1 MRVGKGALAAFSPA
15 CPGNVE
21 PPSHCLRADIS
32 VIIRSSPLSGKGMRM
47 KWPQA
52 LRLGLAAQAVRALA
66 KTLRCPPPALLP
78 SPSTGLPSS
87 GNELLPFSS
96 TFGGVVLWVLG
107 NVRLG
112 HCGGKRKA
120 RLASRGRM
128 REQAEEQIYSPWRG
142 HVFRNAHDLRTSHG
156 GSALGTP
163 GPRLPDH
170 RVGSAVAGI
179 LAGTP
184 APAIPNRATDLK
196 GTGAS
201 WDSHPLR

>member
-1 MRVGKGALAAFSPA
+1 MPSPHLTVSEPTFTVIMRVFIWEGDEDEVATGT
-15 CPGNVE
+15 
-21 PPSHCLRADIS
+21 PPWTS
-32 VIIRSSPLSGKGMRM
+32 
-47 KWPQA
+47 
-52 LRLGLAAQAVRALA
+52 
-66 KTLRCPPPALLP
+66 
-78 SPSTGLPSS
+78 STGKS
-87 GNELLPFSS
+87 GPWRRHRAAHLRPCCLLQAQGCLLRGKELLPFSS
-96 TFGGVVLWVLG
+96 TFGGAVLWVLG

-156 GSALGTP
+156 GLAPGTP

-179 LAGTP
+179 LASTP

-201 WDSHPLR
+201 